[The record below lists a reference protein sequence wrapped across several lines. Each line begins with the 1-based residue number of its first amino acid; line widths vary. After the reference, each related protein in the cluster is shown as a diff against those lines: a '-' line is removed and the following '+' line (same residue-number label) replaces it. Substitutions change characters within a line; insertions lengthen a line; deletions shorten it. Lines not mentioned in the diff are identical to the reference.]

1 MMNMNTRDETTKKT
15 PSHGSRR
22 LTGPRQ
28 LAFVAGSKKK
38 HRNLVVGLLGAA
50 AVTGASTASAQS
62 AVTTYGLIDMA
73 VVREAGGS
81 AGPVTK
87 LTSGVSVGS
96 RLGFKGTE
104 DFGNGLSAL
113 FVLES
118 GFQGD
123 TGTLGQGG
131 LLFGRQA
138 YVGLQGGF
146 GSVLVGR
153 QYTPE
158 YLVVAFADPFGS
170 GYVADSKNIVATS
183 GNSFSRMDN
192 TVKYVSPTIAGL
204 TVTLAAAPGE
214 VSGDS
219 AAGRQ
224 FGGSVAFTAGRLQL
238 RAGYHNRNNDTATM
252 RDTENARNAVVAV
265 VYDFGIV
272 KAHALYGINHGLN
285 SSVLRNTAN
294 PFKRPTVPV
303 ASTDSR
309 DSLVGLTVPFGPHTL
324 LASYIHKDDRT
335 TLNQDANQVAVG
347 YRYTLSKR
355 TSVYAIYARIGNRNG
370 ASYTAGNASEAGT
383 GDRGTSFGIS
393 HAF

>member
-1 MMNMNTRDETTKKT
+1 MNTRDK
-15 PSHGSRR
+15 
-22 LTGPRQ
+22 
-28 LAFVAGSKKK
+28 AAGKVVKIKMK
-38 HRNLVVGLLGAA
+38 HRSLIIGLIGAA
-50 AVTGASTASAQS
+50 AAASTPMVSAQS
-62 AVTTYGLIDMA
+62 AVTPYGLIDMA
-73 VVREAGGS
+73 VVRESGGS
-81 AGPVTK
+81 AGSVTK

-104 DFGNGLSAL
+104 DLGNGLSVL

-131 LLFGRQA
+131 LLFGRLA
-138 YVGLQGGF
+138 YVGLRGGF

-170 GYVADSKNIVATS
+170 GYVADSKNVVATS

-192 TVKYVSPTIAGL
+192 TVKYLSPTVAGL
-204 TVTLAAAPGE
+204 SVELAAAPGE

-224 FGGSVAFTAGRLQL
+224 FGGAIAYAAGPLQV
-238 RAGYHNRNNDTATM
+238 RVGYHNRNNDTATLKKT
-252 RDTENARNAVVAV
+252 DNARNAVVAA
-265 VYDFGIV
+265 VYDFGGV
-272 KAHALYGINHGLN
+272 KAHVLYGANRGLN

-294 PFKRPTVPV
+294 PFSRATIPV

-309 DSLVGLTVPFGPHTL
+309 DALVGLTVPFGPHTL

-335 TLNQDANQVAVG
+335 ALNQDANQVAIG

-355 TSVYAIYARIGNRNG
+355 TSVYAIHACIDNRNG
-370 ASYTAGNASEAGT
+370 ASYTAGNASESGT
-383 GDRGTSFGIS
+383 GNRGTSVGIS

>member
-1 MMNMNTRDETTKKT
+1 MNTRSKT
-15 PSHGSRR
+15 SPVVKIKTQHKYLLIGSI
-22 LTGPRQ
+22 
-28 LAFVAGSKKK
+28 
-38 HRNLVVGLLGAA
+38 AA
-50 AVTGASTASAQS
+50 AAAASAPTASAQS
-62 AVTTYGLIDMA
+62 AVTPYGLIDMA
-73 VVREAGGS
+73 IVRESGGS

-96 RLGFKGTE
+96 RLGFKGSE
-104 DFGNGLSAL
+104 DLGNGLSAV

-138 YVGLQGGF
+138 YVGLHGGF

-153 QYTPE
+153 QYVPE

-183 GNSFSRMDN
+183 GNAFSRMDN
-192 TVKYVSPTIAGL
+192 TVKYLSPAVAGL
-204 TVTLAAAPGE
+204 TLELAAAPGE

-224 FGGSVAFTAGRLQL
+224 FGGSIAYAAGPLQV
-238 RAGYHNRNNDTATM
+238 RIGYHNRNNDTATLKN
-252 RDTENARNAVVAV
+252 TENARNAVAAA
-265 VYDFGIV
+265 VYDFGIL
-272 KAHALYGINHGLN
+272 KAHVLYGANHGLN

-294 PFKRPTVPV
+294 PFGRPTIPV
-303 ASTDSR
+303 ASTNSR
-309 DSLVGLTVPFGPHTL
+309 DALVGLTVPFGPHTL

-335 TLNQDANQVAVG
+335 ALNQDARQVAIG

-355 TSVYAIYARIGNRNG
+355 TSVYAVHACIDNRNG
-370 ASYTAGNASEAGT
+370 ASYTVGNASESGT
-383 GDRGTSFGIS
+383 GNRGTSIGIS

>member
-1 MMNMNTRDETTKKT
+1 MKT
-15 PSHGSRR
+15 RR
-22 LTGPRQ
+22 L
-28 LAFVAGSKKK
+28 LI
-38 HRNLVVGLLGAA
+38 GLIGAA
-50 AVTGASTASAQS
+50 AAASPPAVSAQS
-62 AVTTYGLIDMA
+62 AVIPYGLIDMA
-73 VVREAGGS
+73 IVRESGGNAGS
-81 AGPVTK
+81 ATK

-104 DFGNGLSAL
+104 DLGNGLSAV
-113 FVLES
+113 FVLEN

-131 LLFGRQA
+131 LLFGRLA
-138 YVGLQGGF
+138 YVGLRGGF

-183 GNSFSRMDN
+183 GNAFSRMDN
-192 TVKYVSPTIAGL
+192 TVKYLSPTAAGL
-204 TVTLAAAPGE
+204 TVELAAAPGE

-224 FGGSVAFTAGRLQL
+224 FGGSIAYAAGPLQV
-238 RAGYHNRNNDTATM
+238 RVGYHNRNNDTATLKNT
-252 RDTENARNAVVAV
+252 DNARNAVLAA
-265 VYDFGIV
+265 VYDFGVV
-272 KAHALYGINHGLN
+272 KAHVLYGANHGLN

-294 PFKRPTVPV
+294 PFGRAAIPV

-309 DSLVGLTVPFGPHTL
+309 DALVGLTLPFGPHTL

-335 TLNQDANQVAVG
+335 ALNQDANQVAVG

-355 TSVYAIYARIGNRNG
+355 TSMYAVHARIDNRNG
-370 ASYTAGNASEAGT
+370 ASYTAGNASESGT
-383 GDRGTSFGIS
+383 GNRGTSVGIS